1 RRRHRAKRLAASA
14 RRDAPPLAAPARDR
28 PPGLTPGRLTVK
40 APGAMRREPDAR
52 IVNDIAT
59 AARPGR
65 VLRSCARRRATS
77 FAMAPLRDGGL
88 GASRVQATERSDA
101 AVLIDQLGARR
112 KPGIAS

>member
-1 RRRHRAKRLAASA
+1 
-14 RRDAPPLAAPARDR
+14 
-28 PPGLTPGRLTVK
+28 
-40 APGAMRREPDAR
+40 MRREPDAR

-88 GASRVQATERSDA
+88 GASLVQATERSDA

-112 KPGIAS
+112 KPGIASRSAPGPAGTTRCSIRSAMTATRWRMVGQDGPKTS